1 MDSTVVL
8 VLIIFF
14 ISTFL
19 RSVVGFGNA
28 LIAMPLLAVLLGIS
42 TATPLVALTGP
53 LLSLGILLFD
63 WKQVDLKSTWQ
74 LLLASIL
81 GIPLGLLFLGS
92 GSDELVTT
100 ILAIILILFGT
111 YSLFARQ
118 IPLLGDGWAFPF
130 GFIAG
135 VLGGA
140 YNTNGPPIVVYSSL
154 KRWNPD
160 RFRGTLQGYFLPT
173 GLLVAASHGLAG
185 LWTTD
190 VVRLFLYSI
199 PVNIVA
205 LLAGNWLHQRIPE
218 GKFDR
223 LVYVLLIALGIFLWL
238 D

>member
-8 VLIIFF
+8 VLVIFF
-14 ISTFL
+14 VSTLL

-28 LIAMPLLAVLLGIS
+28 LIAMPLLAILLGIT
-42 TATPLVALTGP
+42 TATPLVAMTGP
-53 LLSLGILLFD
+53 LLSLGILVFD
-63 WKQVDLKSTWQ
+63 WKQVDLKSTWR
-74 LLLASIL
+74 LLAASVL
-81 GIPLGLLFLGS
+81 GIPLGLAFLNTGS
-92 GSDELVTT
+92 EALVKT
-100 ILAIILILFGT
+100 ILALVLVLFGV
-111 YSLFARQ
+111 YSLFARH

-173 GLLVAASHGLAG
+173 GLIVAASHGLTG
-185 LWTTD
+185 LWTPE

-199 PVNIVA
+199 PVNAVA
-205 LLAGNWLHQRIPE
+205 IAAGHWLHQRIPE